1 MKTLLKIIGIVIL
14 IPIMLIIV
22 ILIIAAF
29 TPAVPK
35 NYTKTVKTGG
45 KIEAKYLELGE
56 LTVAHDTEKVDDKD
70 FKKHEIYYPKN
81 LSAANYPV
89 VLSLNGTGIAGSK
102 YQAWFQHLASWGFIV
117 LGNEYPS
124 TGFGTTA
131 DEMIAYLEQI
141 NSDKSSKFYQKID
154 FNNIGIVGHSQGG
167 AGVFSALSIS
177 EHKDVYKTGVA
188 LSPTHEEMAHNFGWN
203 YELEKIKVPVLMLA
217 GTGDDFETKAVI
229 PIEKLNAMFDKIT
242 TNKVMA
248 RRIDAG
254 HGQML
259 YSADGYVT
267 AWLRWQLQSD
277 VEAAKAFI
285 GDNAEIMYNELY
297 QDQRKELK

>member
-1 MKTLLKIIGIVIL
+1 MKTLLKIIGVIIL
-14 IPIMLIIV
+14 IPITLITIF
-22 ILIIAAF
+22 LIIAVF

-45 KIEAKYLELGE
+45 KIEQKYLELGE
-56 LTVAHDTEKVDDKD
+56 QTAAHDEEKVDDKD
-70 FKKHEIYYPKN
+70 FKKHEIFYPKS
-81 LSAANYPV
+81 LSAEKYPV

-102 YQAWFQHLASWGFIV
+102 YQAWFEHLASWGFIV

-131 DEMIAYLEQI
+131 DEMMRYLEQI
-141 NSDKSSKFYQKID
+141 NSDKSSKFYQKIN

-177 EHKDVYKTGVA
+177 EYKDVYKTGVA
-188 LSPTHEEMAHNFGWN
+188 LSPTHEEMAHDFGWK
-203 YELEKIKVPVLMLA
+203 YELESIKVPVLMLA

-229 PIEKLNAMFDKIT
+229 PIEKMNAMFNKIT

-248 RRIDAG
+248 RRIGAG

-259 YSADGYVT
+259 YSADGY
-267 AWLRWQLQSD
+267 
-277 VEAAKAFI
+277 
-285 GDNAEIMYNELY
+285 
-297 QDQRKELK
+297 